1 MIINELTC
9 HIGQRFY
16 TDWIN
21 EEKYFALGRFLFVS
35 FCTKGNDA
43 QEGNGRL
50 EIKKGRC
57 ITITLWV
64 SIFNTTSTT
73 MIVIILSIKGDNI
86 ITWIRDICLYIS
98 TTQHNII
105 SPSSL
110 IPLRGEENN
119 WGLPQRR
126 RRIRPPS
133 PRKKILCVIT
143 SLYICKSFREMS
155 FNGIY
160 LNRPR
165 K

>member
-1 MIINELTC
+1 MKKNILHWGDFC
-9 HIGQRFY
+9 L
-16 TDWIN
+16 WA
-21 EEKYFALGRFLFVS
+21 FAQ
-35 FCTKGNDA
+35 KGTMHRKETADSK
-43 QEGNGRL
+43 
-50 EIKKGRC
+50 KKGRC